1 MDFVYVY
8 VKLTDKAN
16 KGSALYW
23 CDRKDPEDWLAKDL
37 RMSKNSLG
45 EWETS
50 LQNIGEA
57 GFDLVSVTPYQKN
70 TRNGEFRST
79 TEIENLYIFKRRDE
93 LETTD
98 LSD

>member
-1 MDFVYVY
+1 
-8 VKLTDKAN
+8 
-16 KGSALYW
+16 
-23 CDRKDPEDWLAKDL
+23 
-37 RMSKNSLG
+37 MSKNSYG
-45 EWETS
+45 GWEAS

-70 TRNGEFRST
+70 TRGGQFGSMT
-79 TEIENLYIFKRRDE
+79 KIENIYIFKRRDE

>member
-1 MDFVYVY
+1 MNFVYVY

-16 KGSALYW
+16 KGSVLYW
-23 CDRKDPEDWLAKDL
+23 CDLKDPEDWLAKDL
-37 RMSKNSLG
+37 RMSKNSSG

-57 GFDLVSVTPYQKN
+57 GFELVSVNPYQEN
-70 TRNGEFRST
+70 TKSGQFGST
-79 TEIENLYIFKRRDE
+79 TKIESIYIFKRRDE

>member
-1 MDFVYVY
+1 
-8 VKLTDKAN
+8 
-16 KGSALYW
+16 
-23 CDRKDPEDWLAKDL
+23 
-37 RMSKNSLG
+37 MSKNSSG

-70 TRNGEFRST
+70 TKSGQFGST
-79 TEIENLYIFKRRDE
+79 TKIENIYIFKRRDE

>member
-8 VKLTDKAN
+8 IKLTDKAN

-23 CDRKDPEDWLAKDL
+23 CDPKDPEDWLAKDL
-37 RMSKNSLG
+37 RMSKNSSG

-57 GFDLVSVTPYQKN
+57 GFDLVSVTPYQEN
-70 TRNGEFRST
+70 TKSGQFGST
-79 TEIENLYIFKRRDE
+79 TKIENIYIFKRRDE

>member
-1 MDFVYVY
+1 MY

-16 KGSALYW
+16 KSSILYW
-23 CDRKDPEDWLAKDL
+23 CDPKDPEDRLAKDL
-37 RMSKNSLG
+37 RMSKNSSG

-57 GFDLVSVTPYQKN
+57 GFDLVSVTSYQKN
-70 TRNGEFRST
+70 TKSGQFGST
-79 TEIENLYIFKRRDE
+79 TKIENIYIFKRRDE

>member
-1 MDFVYVY
+1 MY

-23 CDRKDPEDWLAKDL
+23 CDPKDLEDWLAKDL
-37 RMSKNSLG
+37 RMSKNSSG
-45 EWETS
+45 EWETY
-50 LQNIGEA
+50 LQNIGEV

-70 TRNGEFRST
+70 TKSGQFGSMT
-79 TEIENLYIFKRRDE
+79 KIENIYIFKRRDE

>member
-8 VKLTDKAN
+8 LKLTDKAN

-23 CDRKDPEDWLAKDL
+23 CDPKDPEDWLAKDL
-37 RMSKNSLG
+37 RMSKNRLG

-50 LQNIGEA
+50 LQNVGEA
-57 GFDLVSVTPYQKN
+57 GFDLVSVTPHQKN
-70 TRNGEFRST
+70 TKSGQFGST
-79 TEIENLYIFKRRDE
+79 TKIENIYIFKRRDK